1 MSSRH
6 LPRVI
11 GGQRGKSTLEVERE
25 HFEKNQTVAI
35 NKAIN
40 TQETPVKEKHLRNTI
55 LGTFTDHGGGLFWHV
70 TTKQM
75 QLQANPILC
84 WKFCHVLHKLLRE
97 GHENVFIDSQKYRT
111 FLEELGKLWGHLRDG
126 YGRLIAAYTVLLN
139 QKLVFHKKYPNIP
152 GNLLMTDDVFARI
165 CGSDVNGYF
174 EISVDMLDYMDEVLN
189 LQKQVFGSLD
199 RARANSMTNSGQC
212 RLAPLILCIQDS
224 CQLYD
229 YIVKILFKLHSSLPP
244 DTLSGHR
251 DRFLAQYKKL
261 KEFYFQSSN
270 LQYFKNLV
278 TVPLLPDDPPNF
290 LIQSDFNKHVK
301 PVAVVE
307 EPEPEPERE
316 SITPEPEIVTDL
328 IDTSEDRFDAT
339 FGSRQESFNFNGG
352 PPEVDER
359 DLLIERLTKEIQ
371 QLRAELERVKSED
384 QRIISSLRD
393 DISKLEKIL
402 SELRLS
408 ADKALQDNE
417 NLKAELSKAKVHMG
431 AAAKLTEAEKHTKAS
446 EEKFKKMK
454 DVYQKLRDEHV
465 TLLRQHG
472 DLNKQNAADKKALEE
487 KEQVI
492 KDNEANMVRMEDERK
507 VIQESLQNSADEVT
521 QQLAQTTAKNTDLE
535 KVKQELET
543 QLKSVQNS
551 EETLQKELQSEQSR
565 VQNLESQVEQLS
577 EEKAGQEEK
586 LTNQI
591 EGLQS
596 NLDSLKGEKENMEK
610 DLQAQI
616 ATLKTTLAAT
626 EQSKAQTE
634 QDLSKQLEELE
645 QKLETLMEE
654 KQSTET
660 RLTQILDDLH
670 RKMLSSSIAEGRAF
684 IQDALDQFHNQ
695 TFTTARCTAEFLL
708 LRAEPVIKSLEKL
721 ESANTVYSADKKDLE
736 NLVECITGFSHHLGD
751 CVIHGIATSQST
763 AEIESGQH
771 LANHCRSAGESGLT
785 LLAAV
790 EKGGNISSE
799 VSATVNHIKQLMS
812 LTEELVPKSDDVKT
826 EEIGDMVDS
835 EMQLTSKAIEQAAA
849 KIQEMLQKT
858 REGDSGVQLEV
869 NERILDACTDLMKC
883 IKILVEKSR
892 DLQQEIVAQGRGT
905 STAKDFY
912 KKNHRWT
919 EGFISAAK
927 AVGWGATTLM
937 EAADKVV
944 KGEGKLEQLIV
955 CSQEIAAST
964 AQLVVS
970 SRVKAKRGSNALQN
984 VQDASKG
991 VSRATGNVVATVKTG
1006 AQIIEEKSLMDFTHL
1021 SLIQTKKQEMDS
1033 QVRVLELERELEI
1046 ERQRLSVLRKQ
1057 HYTLAAETEGD
1068 QEGEEVSVVIY
1079 NVYKY
1084 IQTLC
1089 TVNATCSLSLSKV
1102 YHIMKCA

>member
-70 TTKQM
+70 ATKQM

-97 GHENVFIDSQKYRT
+97 GHEHVFVDSQKYRT
-111 FLEELGKLWGHLRDG
+111 YLEELGKLWGHLRDG
-126 YGRLIAAYTVLLN
+126 YGRLIAAYTTLLN
-139 QKLVFHKKYPNIP
+139 QKLVFHKKYPHIP
-152 GNLLMTDDVFARI
+152 GNLLMTDEVFARI

-174 EISVDMLDYMDEVLN
+174 EISVDMLDYMDEVLS

-251 DRFLAQYKKL
+251 DRFLSQYKKL

-278 TVPLLPDDPPNF
+278 TVPLLPDEPPNF
-290 LIQSDFNKHVK
+290 LIQSEFNKHVK
-301 PVAVVE
+301 PVAVVPN
-307 EPEPEPERE
+307 EPEPEPERD
-316 SITPEPEIVTDL
+316 SITPEPEVVADL
-328 IDTSEDRFDAT
+328 IDTSEDKFDAA
-339 FGSRQESFNFNGG
+339 FGNQNENFNFNGG
-352 PPEVDER
+352 PPEIDER

-384 QRIISSLRD
+384 QRIIQSLRD
-393 DISKLEKIL
+393 EISKLEKIL

-408 ADKALQDNE
+408 ADKALQDND

-431 AAAKLTEAEKHTKAS
+431 AAVKLTEAEKHSKAN

-465 TLLRQHG
+465 SLLRQHG
-472 DLNKQNAADKKALEE
+472 EVTKQNATDKKTLEE
-487 KEQVI
+487 KEQII
-492 KDNEANMVRMEDERK
+492 KDNEANMVRMEEERK

-535 KVKQELET
+535 KKKQELET
-543 QLKSVQNS
+543 QLKSVQSS
-551 EETLQKELQSEQSR
+551 EETLQNELQSSQSR
-565 VQNLESQVEQLS
+565 VQSLETQLEQTM
-577 EEKAGQEEK
+577 EEKTGLEES

-591 EGLQS
+591 AGLQS
-596 NLDSLKGEKENMEK
+596 DLDSLRGDKQNMEQ
-610 DLQAQI
+610 DFQAQI
-616 ATLKTTLAAT
+616 TTLKTKLAET

-634 QDLSKQLEELE
+634 QDLSKQLADLE
-645 QKLETLMEE
+645 QQLENLTTEKL
-654 KQSTET
+654 STET
-660 RLTQILDDLH
+660 RLTRDLDDLH
-670 RKMLSSSIAEGRAF
+670 KKLLSSSIAEGRAF
-684 IQDALDQFHNQ
+684 IQDALEQFHNE

-708 LRAEPVIKSLEKL
+708 LRAEPVIKSLENL
-721 ESANTVYSADKKDLE
+721 ESSNNIYCADRKELE

-763 AEIESGQH
+763 AEIESGH
-771 LANHCRSAGESGLT
+771 DLANLCRSAGESGLT
-785 LLAAV
+785 VLSAV

-799 VSATVNHIKQLMS
+799 VAAAISHIKKLMS
-812 LTEELVPKSDDVKT
+812 LTEELVPKTEDVKT

-858 REGDSGVQLEV
+858 RADNTGIQLEV

-937 EAADKVV
+937 EAADKVI

-970 SRVKAKRGSNALQN
+970 SRVKSKRGSNALQN

-991 VSRATGNVVATVKTG
+991 VSRATGNVVATVKTS
-1006 AQIIEEKSLMDFTHL
+1006 AQIIEEQSLMDFSHL

-1033 QVRVLELERELEI
+1033 QVRVLELERELEQ

-1057 HYTLAAETEGD
+1057 HYTLAAETEGTD
-1068 QEGEEVSVVIY
+1068 Q
-1079 NVYKY
+1079 N
-1084 IQTLC
+1084 
-1089 TVNATCSLSLSKV
+1089 
-1102 YHIMKCA
+1102 